1 MSMLVKDVMT
11 TDVYTVGQDATF
23 EAIAAELRQ
32 RRISAVPVLDQA
44 GAVIGVV
51 SESDLL
57 AKLALDMGRGQG
69 ATEITGIL
77 PWHQLQKARA
87 VTAEHLMSS
96 PPCVAGPEDT
106 VEHAAKIMYRRK
118 VKRLPVVNAD
128 GRLIGIVSR
137 TDLLA
142 VYGRS
147 DVDIAEEIETTIFP
161 LQEHV
166 PHGPFHV
173 SVQAGVVTVTG
184 APLTA
189 RQRWDLIEQ
198 VRHVPG
204 VVSVRDRLTHP
215 VASLG
220 TFDLLAHSTVD

>member
-1 MSMLVKDVMT
+1 MNALVKNVMT
-11 TDVYTVGQDATF
+11 TDVRTVRKDASF
-23 EAIAAELRQ
+23 EAIASELRQ
-32 RRISAVPVLDQA
+32 HRISAVPVLDEA
-44 GAVIGVV
+44 DAVIGVV

-69 ATEITGIL
+69 VSEITGIL
-77 PWHQLQKARA
+77 PRHQLQKARA
-87 VTAEHLMSS
+87 ITAEQLMTS
-96 PPCVAGPEDT
+96 PPCTADPEDT

-118 VKRLPVVNAD
+118 VKRLPVVDAE
-128 GRLIGIVSR
+128 GRLTGIVSR

-147 DVDIAEEIETTIFP
+147 DADIAGEITTTVFP
-161 LQEHV
+161 GQEHV
-166 PHGPFHV
+166 PHGPFHATV
-173 SVQAGVVTVTG
+173 RDGVVTVTG

-189 RQRWDLIEQ
+189 RQRCDLIEQ

-215 VASLG
+215 NAALG
-220 TFDLLAHSTVD
+220 AFDVIAHSNLD